1 MARTLYYELHI
12 RPLFRQID
20 RQHMLGI
27 QPELDLWSYD
37 SLASA
42 DDNTGELWR
51 VRVLQEA
58 GATDPFR
65 MMPPPD
71 NSGPWPDEWL
81 TLYKRWLD
89 SGAKQLPRATAATMK
104 VKKQQGSFYSLDV
117 TGTKK
122 GNDYMVWLD
131 IVPGREEPPVF
142 IVYEQPPEAGVPPTQ
157 ATFSVSEFFE
167 AKGAKTVRLIDASG
181 PHDVPIPP

>member
-12 RPLFRQID
+12 RPLFREID
-20 RQHMLGI
+20 RQHMLSV

-37 SLASA
+37 SLASV

-51 VRVLQEA
+51 VRVLEV
-58 GATDPFR
+58 ATAIADQG
-65 MMPPPD
+65 MMPPAD
-71 NSGPWPDEWL
+71 NSGPWPGEWL

-89 SGAKQLPRATAATMK
+89 SGAKQLPRATAATMAATK
-104 VKKQQGSFYSLDV
+104 VGSFYKLTV

-131 IVPGREEPPVF
+131 LTPGREVPPVF
-142 IVYEQPPEAGVPPTQ
+142 VVYEQPPE
-157 ATFSVSEFFE
+157 
-167 AKGAKTVRLIDASG
+167 
-181 PHDVPIPP
+181 